1 MKEFLTPAFIKQ
13 KIKTKDIIFQA
24 RIELVLSL
32 TRFSSTKT
40 FRLANTFNQYKQ
52 QNEMSQNK
60 VTYTECKVN
69 DGITIYFGQTGD
81 DSNNVFDFWI
91 QPHGPFYY
99 QVDPKLYPILRSFT
113 RPKVKMGDLQ
123 VNIRHRTKAFKFIG
137 KIDQVLTEVLIRL
150 GKHDFTHE
158 VDEVKL
164 DYSTRRY
171 KDRLTLT
178 VTPKVSFKP
187 GSIHKFVTGVN
198 NVRDLLNVLTRVERL
213 YQDYE

>member
-1 MKEFLTPAFIKQ
+1 MKEILTPAFIKQ
-13 KIKTKDIIFQA
+13 KIEAEDIIFQA

-32 TRFSSTKT
+32 IRFSSLKT
-40 FRLANTFNQYKQ
+40 FRLADTFSKYKQ
-52 QNEMSQNK
+52 QNEICQNK

-69 DGITIYFGQTGD
+69 DGITIYFGQTGSD
-81 DSNNVFDFWI
+81 DNNVFDLWI

-123 VNIRHRTKAFKFIG
+123 VKIKHRTKALSFTG
-137 KIDQVLTEVLIRL
+137 KVDQVLTEALLRL
-150 GKHDFTHE
+150 GKHEFTHE
-158 VDEVKL
+158 VDKVEL
-164 DYSTRRY
+164 AYSTRRY

-178 VTPKVSFKP
+178 VTPKISFKP
-187 GSIHKFVTGVN
+187 GNIHKFVPGAN
-198 NVRDLLNVLTRVERL
+198 HVRNILNVLTRVERL